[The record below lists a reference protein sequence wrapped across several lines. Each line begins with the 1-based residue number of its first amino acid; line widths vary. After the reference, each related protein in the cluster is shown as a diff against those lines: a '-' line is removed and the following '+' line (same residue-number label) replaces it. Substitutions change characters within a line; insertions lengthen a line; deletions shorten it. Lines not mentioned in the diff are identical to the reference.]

1 VSINAEGA
9 GRRKLVSLLLAATT
23 GNTTT
28 WLEPA
33 ITAIVVASTLIG
45 AWRGLIRT
53 VAGLIG
59 LVLAA
64 FFAGRVAAW
73 VDPVLKNPHVPPH
86 PPVNGATAFVIA
98 FLMIYIAVEFA
109 AGLLRWLAR
118 MLLLGWV
125 DRLGGAILGFIR
137 GVILAMVL
145 VVGLELFGKAS
156 FNATVRDSAFA
167 VWLWQNAPA
176 LAGMIPP
183 GAEKSIESLV
193 NGDKPFT
200 KEPSPRP

>member
-1 VSINAEGA
+1 MG
-9 GRRKLVSLLLAATT
+9 VSLFLAATT

-33 ITAIVVASTLIG
+33 ITAIVVASTLLG

-53 VAGLIG
+53 IAGLTG
-59 LVLAA
+59 LILAA
-64 FFAGRVAAW
+64 FFAGRVAVW
-73 VDPVLKNPHVPPH
+73 VDPALDNPYVPPH
-86 PPVNGATAFVIA
+86 PPVNGAAAFAIA
-98 FLMIYIAVEFA
+98 FLIIYVAVEFA

-118 MLLLGWV
+118 LFFLGWV
-125 DRLGGAILGFIR
+125 DRAGGAILGFIR
-137 GVILAMVL
+137 GVILSMIL

-167 VWLWQNAPA
+167 VWLWQNAPD

-193 NGDKPFT
+193 GGRSPFALEPPPKP
-200 KEPSPRP
+200 